1 MNKSLK
7 LMGQI
12 AVLALSLVIVSCN
25 NDDDSDNNTTFSA
38 ENAALAAKTDATVDG
53 TMNILETGYDE
64 NVDGNRNAA
73 SLFPECTVITIV
85 TSGNGGTITL
95 DFGDGCQLNNGATV
109 TGLIE
114 LQYGPIDGGT
124 RTIDYTFQDF
134 TYNNNGVEGGGQIV
148 RTIANQDGNPQ
159 STVNE
164 TITVSFPNTEV
175 TATRV
180 GERISEW
187 VEGVGSGTWL
197 DNVFHITGN
206 WNTTFTNGFERDGE
220 VTETLVWKLNCLYFV
235 SGVIEVTQEGFTGG
249 IDYGNGECDN
259 LATLIINGQEYPI
272 FL

>member
-1 MNKSLK
+1 MNKKVRIYLFATIYAFGFT
-7 LMGQI
+7 L
-12 AVLALSLVIVSCN
+12 VSCDKD
-25 NDDDSDNNTTFSA
+25 NDSNNNTTFSA

-64 NVDGNRNAA
+64 NVDGTRTAV

-109 TGLIE
+109 TGVVE
-114 LQYGPIDGGT
+114 LAYGPIDGGT
-124 RTIDYTFQDF
+124 RTIDYTFQNF
-134 TYNNNGVEGGGQIV
+134 TYNNNGVTGGGQIV
-148 RTIANQDGNPQ
+148 RRIANANGNPE

-164 TITVSFPNTEV
+164 TIVVSFPDTEV

-197 DNVFHITGN
+197 DNVFHINGN

-220 VTETLVWKLNCLYFV
+220 VTETLVWELNCLYLV
-235 SGVIEVTQEGFTGG
+235 SGEIEVTQDGFTGS
-249 IDYGNGECDN
+249 INYGDGTCDN
-259 LATLIINGQEYPI
+259 LATLTINGQDYPI